1 MSEEDQRNE
10 NDATPVNPNSNTAQ
24 PEYILDFIVICRK
37 KSKRKLKKER
47 KLAREEN
54 AKTEGSN
61 PETTK

>member
-10 NDATPVNPNSNTAQ
+10 NDANPMNQNSNTAQ
-24 PEYILDFIVICRK
+24 PEYNLDFIVIYRK
-37 KSKRKLKKER
+37 KSKRQLKKER

-54 AKTEGSN
+54 ATMDGSN